1 VFLDETGIASG
12 LTRRY
17 GRCPRGERLICKV
30 PFGAWKMTTLI
41 AALRHDRLTAPMLL
55 DGAMTGE
62 SFEAY
67 IHQVLAPTL
76 RRGDIVIMDNVPV
89 HRMTRVREALAM
101 YGVTVPE
108 FPAYSPDLNPI
119 EPAIGKMKSVLR
131 TWEPRTPR
139 ALSAAVRSAINS
151 VPPNECA
158 RYLRHAGYGQP
169 KRNRV

>member
-1 VFLDETGIASG
+1 VFLDETGIASS

-17 GRCPRGERLICKV
+17 GRCRRGERLICKV

-89 HRMTRVREALAM
+89 HRMTRVREALATH
-101 YGVTVPE
+101 GVTVPE

-131 TWEPRTPR
+131 TWGPRTPR
-139 ALSAAVRSAINS
+139 ALSAAVRSAINGIS
-151 VPPNECA
+151 ASECH
-158 RYLRHAGYGQP
+158 RYLRHAGY
-169 KRNRV
+169 R